1 VTILSRAEWTKDG
14 SLRGHRHAS
23 SITMKYNINI
33 SPAWIGELGLI
44 DDWGP
49 EVDSKDIPA
58 DTARTVAVKLKSGR
72 VHLIT
77 WKHFK
82 DLPAD
87 DSAVAAVLVDIL
99 IDENQLFKPNAG

>member
-1 VTILSRAEWTKDG
+1 MDKAWFP
-14 SLRGHRHAS
+14 RGPWRRVIPNPKH
-23 SITMKYNINI
+23 MKYNINI

-49 EVDSKDIPA
+49 EIDPKDIPVGTTRA
-58 DTARTVAVKLKSGR
+58 VAVKLRSGR
-72 VHLIT
+72 VHLIS
-77 WKHFK
+77 WKHVK

-87 DSAVAAVLVDIL
+87 DPAVAAVLVDIL

>member
-1 VTILSRAEWTKDG
+1 MAPRHHQTK
-14 SLRGHRHAS
+14 H
-23 SITMKYNINI
+23 MKYNINI

-49 EVDSKDIPA
+49 EIDPKDIP
-58 DTARTVAVKLKSGR
+58 VS
-72 VHLIT
+72 
-77 WKHFK
+77 WKHVK

-87 DSAVAAVLVDIL
+87 DPAVAAVLVDIL